1 MTVTLATFM
10 ELLDTSIANV
20 SLPYI
25 GGGLGRSFDEV
36 TWILTTYLVANAVVL
51 PMSAW
56 LSRVF
61 GRKNYYMACVVLFTT
76 ASLVCGLAPTLGI
89 MLAARIVQG
98 VGGGGLA
105 PVEQA
110 ILVDTFPA
118 NKRAMAFALYTVAIV
133 TAPAI
138 GPVLGGWITDSY
150 TWRWVFFINI
160 PIGCLSLVLT
170 SRFVHDPASFAQERK
185 SVRSADGKLRIDGI
199 GIALVGLGSAALEF
213 LLDRGQIDD
222 WFGSP
227 FILWAAIIGGTCFT
241 AAILWELRHPDPVID
256 LRMLK
261 VRNFA
266 IANVFYFV
274 FGVGLFAS
282 TTMIPQILQ
291 SLYGYRA
298 IDAGLVLG
306 PGAFVITLL
315 APVGAQLVQRGIV
328 HPRILLFGA
337 VVVVGLSFL
346 HFSRFNLDTNYSHYA
361 WARAL
366 QGFGYAFFF
375 VPLTVTAYS
384 QLRPDQNNKA
394 SSLTNF
400 FRNWGGSVGISLVT
414 TMSERRQDLHQS
426 RVGEHLTSSSLALQS
441 AVQQTA
447 SFLQQRGFSQADAMI
462 AAYNHYY
469 SKLLDQTKLLGFM
482 DCFYLLGVLTLIAAP
497 LVLLTNT
504 SGWGAGHRGRID
516 DGAYTLIIPQN
527 RGIASRITTNLF
539 PGVIL
544 HARFEMTTTAS
555 TWADTG
561 LEVID
566 IQEDAAFRA
575 RGRQGRNRTMPMEG
589 MQRVVHAFVERPE
602 SILQDLVNAAV
613 GLCGAD
619 SAGISIEKED
629 RTDQHF
635 YQWVAT
641 AGQYSDFLNAV
652 LPRYP
657 SACGI
662 CLTRGRPQLFRVGQ
676 RFFDLMGVTAPLVS
690 DGILL
695 PWEVDETRG
704 TIFIMAH
711 GRAEAFD
718 EADCRIM
725 QMLADFAAMGV
736 RQQKQQRLLLEQA
749 SAAAAAAMAN
759 ELAHKINNPLQSLTN
774 LLYLAVEGR
783 DGEDRKALGQQAF
796 DDLERLTRLVRELLA
811 LPLRRAQ

>member
-1 MTVTLATFM
+1 LATSVASPSRVVTPTITINPWVVALTVTLATFM

-61 GRKNYYMACVVLFTT
+61 GRKNYYMACVGLFTV
-76 ASLVCGLAPTLGI
+76 ASLFCGLAPTLTV
-89 MLAARIVQG
+89 MLFARVAQG

-138 GPVLGGWITDSY
+138 GPVLGGWITDNY
-150 TWRWVFFINI
+150 NWRWVFFINI
-160 PIGCLSLVLT
+160 PIGALSLFLT
-170 SRFVHDPASFAQERK
+170 NRFVHDPPSFAQERK
-185 SVRSADGKLRIDGI
+185 SARTADGKLRIDGI

-227 FILWAAIIGGTCFT
+227 LIFWAAIIAGTCLTVAVF
-241 AAILWELRHPDPVID
+241 WELQHPDPVID

-266 IANVFYFV
+266 IANIFYFL

-298 IDAGLVLG
+298 VDAGLVLG

-328 HPRILLFGA
+328 SPRILLFGA
-337 VVVVGLSFL
+337 VTVVGISFITY
-346 HFSRFNLDTNYSHYA
+346 SRLNLATDYSH
-361 WARAL
+361 WALARVL

-375 VPLTVTAYS
+375 VPLSVTAYS
-384 QLRPDQNNKA
+384 QLKPNQNNKA

-426 RVGEHLTSSSLALQS
+426 RVGEHLTSSSGP
-441 AVQQTA
+441 
-447 SFLQQRGFSQADAMI
+447 LQQAVRQMSAFLEQRGYSHADALN

-469 SKLLDQTKLLGFM
+469 QQLLDQTKLLGFM
-482 DCFYLLGVLTLIAAP
+482 DCFFLLGVITLIAAP
-497 LVLLTNT
+497 LVFLTNK
-504 SGWGAGHRGRID
+504 
-516 DGAYTLIIPQN
+516 
-527 RGIASRITTNLF
+527 F
-539 PGVIL
+539 K
-544 HARFEMTTTAS
+544 
-555 TWADTG
+555 TG
-561 LEVID
+561 
-566 IQEDAAFRA
+566 
-575 RGRQGRNRTMPMEG
+575 G
-589 MQRVVHAFVERPE
+589 
-602 SILQDLVNAAV
+602 
-613 GLCGAD
+613 
-619 SAGISIEKED
+619 K
-629 RTDQHF
+629 
-635 YQWVAT
+635 
-641 AGQYSDFLNAV
+641 
-652 LPRYP
+652 P
-657 SACGI
+657 S
-662 CLTRGRPQLFRVGQ
+662 
-676 RFFDLMGVTAPLVS
+676 
-690 DGILL
+690 
-695 PWEVDETRG
+695 E
-704 TIFIMAH
+704 AH
-711 GRAEAFD
+711 
-718 EADCRIM
+718 
-725 QMLADFAAMGV
+725 
-736 RQQKQQRLLLEQA
+736 
-749 SAAAAAAMAN
+749 
-759 ELAHKINNPLQSLTN
+759 
-774 LLYLAVEGR
+774 
-783 DGEDRKALGQQAF
+783 
-796 DDLERLTRLVRELLA
+796 
-811 LPLRRAQ
+811 